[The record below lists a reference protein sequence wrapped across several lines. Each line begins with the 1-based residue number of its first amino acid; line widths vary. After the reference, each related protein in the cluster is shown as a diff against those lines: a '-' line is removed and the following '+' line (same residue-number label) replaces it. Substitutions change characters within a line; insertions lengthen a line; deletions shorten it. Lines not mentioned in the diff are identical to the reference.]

1 MFPPLEAMHA
11 GVPLQCRLLADGVFR
26 HAIEVVLR

>member
-1 MFPPLEAMHA
+1 VFLYNV
-11 GVPLQCRLLADGVFR
+11 GVPLQRRLLADGVFR